1 MCSIIEE
8 QRLIAIASR
17 EAARSLPEE
26 FERIFREH
34 SRFIYRT
41 AFRVTGNREDA
52 EDVLQT
58 LCLRMLRRELPV
70 DFEKNPKAYLY
81 RAAVNV
87 ALNLVRSRARS
98 VQIEPAVDLED
109 PSLREGSRGDAE
121 IRERLREAVAELNG
135 RSAEILILRYVHGYS
150 DAEIARLLGTSRG
163 AIAVSLF
170 RSRARLRK
178 SIRALCKEKND
189 ETPGTE
195 R

>member
-1 MCSIIEE
+1 MVLEGELTSA
-8 QRLIAIASR
+8 QRTSGR
-17 EAARSLPEE
+17 PLPED
-26 FERIFREH
+26 FERIFNENQTLV
-34 SRFIYRT
+34 YRV
-41 AFRVTGNREDA
+41 AYRITGSNEDA

-58 LCLRMLRRELPV
+58 LCVRMLRRELPV

-87 ALNLVRSRARS
+87 ALNLVRSRARN
-98 VQIEPAVDLED
+98 VQMEPALDLED
-109 PSLREGSRGDAE
+109 PALREGSRGEAE
-121 IRERLREAVAELNG
+121 IRDRLREALAELNG

-150 DAEIARLLGTSRG
+150 DAEIAGLLGTSRG

-178 SIRALCKEKND
+178 SIRVLFKEKD
-189 ETPGTE
+189 HETPGTE